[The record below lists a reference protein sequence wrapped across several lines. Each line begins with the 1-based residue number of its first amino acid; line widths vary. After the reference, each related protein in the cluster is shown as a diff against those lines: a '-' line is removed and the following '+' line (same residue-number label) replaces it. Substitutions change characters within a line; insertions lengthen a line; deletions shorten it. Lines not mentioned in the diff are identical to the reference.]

1 MKKVSIITVITVL
14 LVPMI
19 AMAQKQYFL
28 PTGSADMSE
37 NDKPMIE
44 VYLPNQDVA

>member
-1 MKKVSIITVITVL
+1 MKKGIFISAITIL
-14 LVPMI
+14 LVPMM

-37 NDKPMIE
+37 NDNPMIE